1 MIKRTFLVLAFL
13 ISAKLL
19 FAQTIEVPKIALS
32 NVSISLYTE
41 NIPDT
46 VKTVQIVFQSKSK
59 AYSFSLDV
67 VNGKIDEE
75 IVINESRNYE
85 VKNSIEPSV
94 TNHIRV
100 IPGWLSLIPPLLAI
114 ILALVLRQV
123 VVSLSIGIFSGAL
136 IYYDFNPLTA
146 FLRFADTIMLEVLI
160 DRDHMF
166 IIVFTLLIGGVVGV
180 ISKNGGTNGLAKQIT
195 KLAKTAKSGMI
206 SSWLMG
212 VVIFFDDY
220 ANSLII
226 GNMMRPITDKL
237 RISREKLAYIV
248 DSTAA
253 PVASVF
259 LISTWIGYEVGLI
272 GDGLKIIGSE
282 QNAYDVFLRS
292 IPYSFYPIAAIFFVF
307 LTSYMQRDFGQMYKA
322 EKRARTTGKVSNDEM
337 ETEGNV
343 SDIENNSLEKKP
355 RWYNGAIPIMI
366 ILFGT
371 IVGLFYTGIISLQS
385 EGISDFS
392 LQNIINHA
400 DAYSSLLW
408 ASLIASIAAIFMSV
422 IQRIINLHDAL
433 LAWEKGIKSMFTAVL
448 ILVFAWAISGITND
462 LKTADY
468 VVSLLSDS
476 VNPRFLPAFVFIICA
491 VIGFSTGTSWG
502 TMAIVMPIVIPLT
515 HKIGINSELV
525 SNDLQIIMYGV
536 ISSVLAGSVFGDHC
550 SPIADTTVLSS
561 LASKCN
567 HIDHVR
573 TQLPYAILVGIL
585 AIVLGYIPSA
595 YGLNPFISLT
605 LIFIVLI
612 GLLFFVGKRTD
623 QFELKN

>member
-1 MIKRTFLVLAFL
+1 M
-13 ISAKLL
+13 
-19 FAQTIEVPKIALS
+19 
-32 NVSISLYTE
+32 
-41 NIPDT
+41 
-46 VKTVQIVFQSKSK
+46 
-59 AYSFSLDV
+59 
-67 VNGKIDEE
+67 
-75 IVINESRNYE
+75 
-85 VKNSIEPSV
+85 
-94 TNHIRV
+94 
-100 IPGWLSLIPPLLAI
+100 
-114 ILALVLRQV
+114 VLRQV